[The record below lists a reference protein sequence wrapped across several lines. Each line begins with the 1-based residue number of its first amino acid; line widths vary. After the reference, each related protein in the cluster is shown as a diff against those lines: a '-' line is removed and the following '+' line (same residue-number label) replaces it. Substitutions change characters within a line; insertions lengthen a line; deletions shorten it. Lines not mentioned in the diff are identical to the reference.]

1 MNKILIV
8 DDDPGMLGL
17 ISTIM
22 ENEGHQTLKAQSGL
36 EALSVAHSNKPD
48 LCILDVSMP
57 EMDGVALCKSIRTI
71 ADLADVPIIFVTAH
85 VGKYTV
91 TDALEAGGD
100 DFIRKPFANRELA
113 ARVRAHL
120 RRYMQNDGQPFI
132 QIRSKQFRIFV
143 NQTEVVLTQQEFEL
157 FHFLGVH
164 ANDWFSTQDLLHKV
178 WDYPVGIGDPALVRN
193 HVRNIRQKIEENPD
207 KPIILQSRHGRGYAI
222 CANVSFV

>member
-8 DDDPGMLGL
+8 DDDLGMLEL
-17 ISTIM
+17 IATIM
-22 ENEGHQTLKAQSGL
+22 ENEGHETLKAQSGL
-36 EALSVAHSNKPD
+36 EALNVAQNNKPD

-71 ADLADVPIIFVTAH
+71 ADLSDVPIIFVTAH

-100 DFIRKPFANRELA
+100 DFVRKPFANRELA

-120 RRYMQNDGQPFI
+120 RRYMQGDGQPFI
-132 QIRSKQFRIFV
+132 QIRSKQFRVFV
-143 NQTEVVLTQQEFEL
+143 NQNEVSLTQQEFEL
-157 FHFLGVH
+157 FHFLGIH
-164 ANDWFSTQDLLHKV
+164 ANDWFTTQELLHEV
-178 WDYPVGIGDPALVRN
+178 WDYPKGIGDPALVRN

-207 KPIILQSRHGRGYAI
+207 KPVVLQSRHGRGYAI
-222 CANVSFV
+222 CANVSFA